1 MKGLKVT
8 RIRAPEIA
16 REEQQPSSTPQ
27 VGAGRAKQNI
37 FLITGIPRCLQ
48 PESSFNLSMTS
59 EQRAARDKVVLPY
72 IKAQSDDWRIEYT
85 GDSDEE
91 DPDDDL
97 DI

>member
-1 MKGLKVT
+1 
-8 RIRAPEIA
+8 
-16 REEQQPSSTPQ
+16 
-27 VGAGRAKQNI
+27 
-37 FLITGIPRCLQ
+37 
-48 PESSFNLSMTS
+48 MTT

-72 IKAQSDDWRIEYT
+72 IKAQSDDWRIEYA